1 MASPEEEVLE
11 SMRVVEE
18 EIDARIDLLE
28 SQNAKY
34 ESVLRYI
41 RYINNRREEEMK
53 EEEIKERE
61 KSSSSS
67 SSSDYKVAERK
78 DTQASKQAV
87 GMTQLNQVP
96 MASQSREGSSSS
108 SSSNSNLARRIEK
121 RQQEEQRKK
130 GDTRSLQDSKSILSS
145 SLQSLSEE
153 EEVTFFIDFI
163 RSFIACSLND

>member
-28 SQNAKY
+28 LQNAKY

-53 EEEIKERE
+53 EEEMKERE
-61 KSSSSS
+61 KSSS

-78 DTQASKQAV
+78 DTRASKQAV

-96 MASQSREGSSSS
+96 MASQSREGSSSSS